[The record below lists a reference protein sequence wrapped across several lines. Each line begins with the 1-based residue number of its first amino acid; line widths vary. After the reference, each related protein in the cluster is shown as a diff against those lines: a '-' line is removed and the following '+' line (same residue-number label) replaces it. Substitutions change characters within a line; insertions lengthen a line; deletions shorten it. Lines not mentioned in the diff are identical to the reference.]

1 MPKEKRLNG
10 FGTAVLILISS
21 IGMYILS
28 QLFLIPYNVSLHHKM
43 QNLSAQIQQ
52 LRSDNAIQHAQIDSL
67 LEQLELMADNSQ

>member
-10 FGTAVLILISS
+10 LGTAVLILISS
-21 IGMYILS
+21 IGLYILS
-28 QLFLIPYNVSLHHKM
+28 QLFLIPYNVSLHREM

-67 LEQLELMADNSQ
+67 LEQLDLMADSSQ

>member
-10 FGTAVLILISS
+10 LGTAVLILISS
-21 IGMYILS
+21 IGLYVLS
-28 QLFLIPYNVSLHHKM
+28 QLFLIPYNVSLHREM

-67 LEQLELMADNSQ
+67 LEQLDLMADSSQ

>member
-21 IGMYILS
+21 IGLYILS
-28 QLFLIPYNVSLHHKM
+28 QLFLIPYNVSLHREM

-67 LEQLELMADNSQ
+67 LEQLDLMADSSQ